1 MMDQITALENAVDA
15 LRSYAKS
22 GNEDAEEAMAVVEAM
37 LGRLI
42 RKRAR
47 EREKTRQ
54 AKMLAEFLSRAAD
67 TEAK

>member
-1 MMDQITALENAVDA
+1 MDQSTALENAVAA
-15 LRSYAKS
+15 LRAYATR
-22 GNEDAEEAMAVVEAM
+22 GHDEAEEAMAVVEAM

-54 AKMLAEFLSRAAD
+54 AKMLAEFLRRAAEM
-67 TEAK
+67 EAK